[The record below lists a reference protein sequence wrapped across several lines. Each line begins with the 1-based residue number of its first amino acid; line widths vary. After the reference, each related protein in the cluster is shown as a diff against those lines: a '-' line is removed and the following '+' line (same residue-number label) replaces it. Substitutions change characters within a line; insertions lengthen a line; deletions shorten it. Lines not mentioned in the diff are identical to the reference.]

1 MISKVIDHI
10 ICYHCGENCEED
22 SIQFDEKNFC
32 CSGCKSVYELLSNN
46 QLEDYY
52 ECEFRPGISPIDQ
65 DFSILDNPNY
75 KRRLIQFTNGQIAKV
90 SFYIPNIHC
99 QSCLYL
105 LENIS
110 KLKVGIEKSQLNFS
124 KKEITIW
131 YSEEGIQLSEIASFL
146 SRIGYE
152 PLINIDHEE
161 NDKKKSV
168 NLKQRDLLIKLGVAG
183 FCTGNIMIFSFP
195 EYLGL
200 DDLGFSQF
208 FGYFNLI
215 LGTLSVF
222 YAGNDYFKK
231 VWNHIKLKKL
241 TIEAPILL
249 GLLVAYFRSIW
260 DIIINS
266 EAGYMDSVSGLIFLL
281 LIGKWFQQKSI
292 DYLSFERNFKSY
304 FPLVVNKLVN
314 QLEEVS
320 IALKDI
326 SIGDKIII
334 RSGEIIPADSILLK
348 GSGKMDYSFVT
359 GESEEIKIEKGNLL
373 YAGGKLIGESI
384 QIEII
389 KKLEQSYLTQLWEQD
404 SFKNTIKKDE
414 NWENFANKAA
424 IYFTIGLI
432 LLSTSAGIYWWLE
445 NPSIWAHVV
454 VSILVIACPCALA
467 ISYPFALGQGI
478 RWTAKRNF
486 FLKNVQSFERLAMVD
501 TLVFDKTGTLTLHK
515 TNKKP
520 RMVLEDLKEDEWSMI
535 YSLVDQS
542 THPLSRQFKTFIEEN
557 YIVQKL
563 KLKEFNNIIGKGIE
577 GKFDNGKLVKLGSSR
592 WINGSVA
599 IKEDFYSSESRIY
612 ISINHSF
619 KGYIEF
625 PWINREGIE
634 GMLLSLKNEFN
645 LFLISGDKNGNRGGL
660 NDLFLEENMRFECS
674 PMDKLNFIKELQKQ
688 GKKVAMIGD
697 GLNDAG
703 ALKQADLGIAV
714 SDDHLHFTPSSDGIL
729 LGEELKNLKTF
740 IQYSKY
746 GMKVIRK
753 SFYLSLVY
761 NSIGLF
767 FAIQG
772 SLSPLIAAILMPI
785 NSISMLIIANYFMN
799 KKGSQELKINN

>member
-1 MISKVIDHI
+1 MYQEVIEHL
-10 ICYHCGENCEED
+10 ICYHCGQDCKED
-22 SIQFDEKNFC
+22 SIQFNEKNFC
-32 CSGCKSVYELLSNN
+32 CSGCKSVYELLTTN
-46 QLEDYY
+46 QLDDYY
-52 ECEFRPGISPIDQ
+52 DCELRPGISPNEQ
-65 DFSILDNPNY
+65 DFSFLDNLNY
-75 KRRLIQFTNGQIAKV
+75 KRRLIQFSNGQIAKI
-90 SFYIPNIHC
+90 SFYIPKIHC

-110 KLKVGIEKSQLNFS
+110 KLKPGIEKSQLNFS

-131 YSEEGIQLSEIASFL
+131 YSEGEIQLSEIASFL

-152 PLINIDHEE
+152 PLINLDIEDKET
-161 NDKKKSV
+161 KKKV

-183 FCTGNIMIFSFP
+183 FCTGNSMLFSFP

-200 DDLGFSQF
+200 EDLGFSQF
-208 FGYFNLI
+208 FGYFNLF
-215 LGTLSVF
+215 LGTISVF
-222 YAGNDYFKK
+222 FAGNDYFKN

-249 GLLVAYFRSIW
+249 GILVAYFRSVWEIL
-260 DIIINS
+260 IHS

-281 LIGKWFQQKSI
+281 LVGKWFQQKSI

-314 QLEEVS
+314 NSEEVS
-320 IALKDI
+320 LALRDI
-326 SIGDKIII
+326 IIGDKIII
-334 RSGEIIPADSILLK
+334 RSGEIIPADAILLK
-348 GSGKMDYSFVT
+348 GKGKMDYSFVT
-359 GESEEIKIEKGNLL
+359 GESEEIEIEKGNLL

-404 SFKNTIKKDE
+404 SFKNTLHKTE

-424 IYFTIGLI
+424 IYFTIGL
-432 LLSTSAGIYWWLE
+432 LVLSTTVGIYWWFE
-445 NPSIWAHVV
+445 NPSIGAHVV

-478 RWTAKRNF
+478 RWAAKKNF
-486 FLKNVQSFERLAMVD
+486 FLKNIQSFERLAMVD

-520 RMVLEDLKEDEWSMI
+520 RMVLETIKEGEWSLI

-542 THPLSRQFKTFIEEN
+542 THPLSRQLKRFIEEN
-557 YIVQKL
+557 FFVQKS
-563 KLKEFNNIIGKGIE
+563 KLVEFKNILGKGIE
-577 GKFDNGKLVKLGSSR
+577 GKFENGMVIQLGSSK
-592 WINGSVA
+592 WIKGSNSV
-599 IKEDFYSSESRIY
+599 KEDFFSSESSIY
-612 ISINHSF
+612 ISINHSY

-625 PWINREGIE
+625 PWMNREGIE
-634 GMLLSLKNEFN
+634 GMLLSLKNDYD
-645 LFLISGDKNGNRGGL
+645 LFLISGDKNGNKGIL
-660 NDLFLEENMRFECS
+660 TDLFKAENMRFECS

-688 GKKVAMIGD
+688 GRKVAMIGD

-714 SDDHLHFTPSSDGIL
+714 SDDHLHFTPASDGIL
-729 LGEELKNLKTF
+729 LGAELKNLKTF
-740 IQYSKY
+740 IQFSRY
-746 GMKVIRK
+746 GMTIIRK

-772 SLSPLIAAILMPI
+772 SFSPLIAAIIMPI

-799 KKGSQELKINN
+799 KKGERLAEN